1 MTPRSDKEDGI
12 FSFRAEK
19 FVCLID
25 MGMGTFTNFLIH
37 RLPLHEVS
45 EYFPTTAMNDLFR
58 KEVDRS
64 LAQEDLDDGIRQDL
78 ERLRALNL
86 VGYVDSSVRRSGV
99 GEAETDEVVHDI
111 LVRFLVSPGSLFRKW
126 DGKSPMTARLKVAIK
141 NSLITI
147 AKKRQKRAKRFRELP
162 DNVALTPCTDHGTIE
177 AFRDALRGRYGDAHV
192 RVFDVRMAG
201 GEINKLIKSEGIPSS
216 YSLKNI
222 VANIKSFVVGWG
234 DECLQ
239 RAVAGMIARENET
252 LAKRF
257 QRHEAVPA
265 NE

>member
-1 MTPRSDKEDGI
+1 MS
-12 FSFRAEK
+12 
-19 FVCLID
+19 
-25 MGMGTFTNFLIH
+25 MGNFTKFLIG
-37 RLPLHEVS
+37 RLPLNEVS

-64 LAQEDLDDGIRQDL
+64 LAQEDLDDGVRQDL

-126 DGKSPMTARLKVAIK
+126 DRKSPMTARLKVAIK

-162 DNVALTPCTDHGTIE
+162 DNVALTPCTDFHGTIE
-177 AFRDALRGRYGDAHV
+177 VFRDALRGRYGDAHV

-201 GEINKLIKSEGIPSS
+201 GEIKQLIGSEGIPTS
-216 YSLKNI
+216 YSLKKL
-222 VANIKSFVVGWG
+222 VADIKSLVVGWG

-239 RAVAGMIARENET
+239 RAVAGMVAKEEAT
-252 LAKRF
+252 LSKRF
-257 QRHEAVPA
+257 GRKELEPA
-265 NE
+265 KG

>member
-1 MTPRSDKEDGI
+1 MNPFI
-12 FSFRAEK
+12 SFLLK
-19 FVCLID
+19 
-25 MGMGTFTNFLIH
+25 
-37 RLPLHEVS
+37 RLPLNEVS

-64 LAQEDLDDGIRQDL
+64 LAQEDLDNGVRQDL
-78 ERLRALNL
+78 ERPRALNL

-126 DGKSPMTARLKVAIK
+126 DRKSPMTARLKVAIK

-162 DNVALTPCTDHGTIE
+162 DNVALTPCTDFHGTIE
-177 AFRDALRGRYGDAHV
+177 VFRDALRGRYGDAHV

-201 GEINKLIKSEGIPSS
+201 GEINKLIGSEGIPTS
-216 YSLKNI
+216 YSLKKI
-222 VANIKSFVVGWG
+222 VADIKSLVVGWG

-239 RAVAGMIARENET
+239 RAVAGMIAKEEAT
-252 LAKRF
+252 LSKRF
-257 QRHEAVPA
+257 GRKEAVPA

>member
-1 MTPRSDKEDGI
+1 MS
-12 FSFRAEK
+12 
-19 FVCLID
+19 
-25 MGMGTFTNFLIH
+25 MGTFTNFLIH

-99 GEAETDEVVHDI
+99 REAEIDETVHDI

-141 NSLITI
+141 NSLITV

-162 DNVALTPCTDHGTIE
+162 DNVALTPCTDFHGTIE
-177 AFRDALRGRYGDAHV
+177 VFRDALRGRYGDAHV

-201 GEINKLIKSEGIPSS
+201 GEIKQLIGSEGIPTS
-216 YSLKNI
+216 YSLKKI
-222 VANIKSFVVGWG
+222 VADIKSLVVGWG

-239 RAVAGMIARENET
+239 RAVAGMVARENET

-257 QRHEAVPA
+257 QR
-265 NE
+265 NELEPVKG

>member
-1 MTPRSDKEDGI
+1 MNPFI
-12 FSFRAEK
+12 SFLLK
-19 FVCLID
+19 
-25 MGMGTFTNFLIH
+25 
-37 RLPLHEVS
+37 RLPLNEVS

-64 LAQEDLDDGIRQDL
+64 LAQEELDDGVRQDL

-126 DGKSPMTARLKVAIK
+126 DRKSPMTARLKVAIK

-147 AKKRQKRAKRFRELP
+147 AKKRQKRAKRSRELP
-162 DNVALTPCTDHGTIE
+162 DDVALTPCTDFHGTIE
-177 AFRDALRGRYGDAHV
+177 VFRDALRGRYGDAHV

-201 GEINKLIKSEGIPSS
+201 EEINKLIGSEGIPTS
-216 YSLKNI
+216 YSLKKI
-222 VANIKSFVVGWG
+222 VADMKSLVVGWG

-239 RAVAGMIARENET
+239 RAVAGMVAKETET
-252 LAKRF
+252 LQKRF
-257 QRHEAVPA
+257 RRHEAVPA